1 MNTPDNRGS
10 PWVELAMIIGAFV
23 VATLL
28 AELFGAINLGTA
40 LAFGQIA
47 LAATVGLHHAAPAL
61 TRGRRGSVA
70 SRVTLSGARGT
81 TRRPWTR

>member
-1 MNTPDNRGS
+1 MNEPRRRGS

-40 LAFGQIA
+40 LAFGQMA
-47 LAATVGLHHAAPAL
+47 LAAMVVYIML
-61 TRGRRGSVA
+61 RR
-70 SRVTLSGARGT
+70 
-81 TRRPWTR
+81 